1 MGMVLPPPPMNDVKL
16 PAQIR
21 VVLLSFITIDVSVL
35 TWVLFFLANTQG
47 KEAHIIFPFNLQE
60 KEKENKQHL
69 KLLWMPKSQNM
80 LDRFS
85 FQVLLFPFHC

>member
-21 VVLLSFITIDVSVL
+21 VVLFSLITINVSFL

-47 KEAHIIFPFNLQE
+47 KEVHIAFRFNLQE
-60 KEKENKQHL
+60 KEKENEQHP

-80 LDRFS
+80 LDR
-85 FQVLLFPFHC
+85 